1 MSTAKAVLICC
12 FILLRLYLKKHGLEH
27 EAKAQQL
34 FIKLLGNR
42 IEGIEIALFLHQFV
56 KRSGF
61 GYASVL

>member
-12 FILLRLYLKKHGLEH
+12 FILLRLYFNKHGLEH

-42 IEGIEIALFLHQFV
+42 IERIEIAFFLHQLV